1 MSTNIDLTQSQNI
14 LAGLTATE
22 RVAWALEHLPKN
34 AILSTSFGIQS
45 AVLLHMV
52 TQVRPNI
59 PVVFTDT
66 GYLFEET
73 YQFADELTERLRL
86 NLHVF
91 NANLSPAW
99 QETRFGKLWESGID
113 GMKRYNELNKL
124 LPMQRAIEELDCAV
138 WFSGIRAEQSDVRQR
153 KPFIEHSTLNGR
165 TRAHYKVYPILDWSN
180 RKVHQYLT
188 EYDLP
193 YHPLWHEG
201 YVSLGDKHST
211 RKLELGMSEADTRN
225 NGLFRECGLHEENQG
240 GF

>member
-1 MSTNIDLTQSQNI
+1 MIDLQQSHQH
-14 LAGLTATE
+14 LAKLTASQ
-22 RVAWALEHLPKN
+22 RVRWALEHLPEN

-52 TQVRPNI
+52 TQIRPNI

-73 YQFADELTERLRL
+73 YQFADELTQRLGL
-86 NLHVF
+86 NLHVYQSD
-91 NANLSPAW
+91 LSPAW
-99 QETRFGKLWESGID
+99 QETRFGKLWESGSE

-124 LPMQRAIEELDCAV
+124 EPMKRAIEELDCQV
-138 WFSGIRAEQSDVRQR
+138 WFSGIRADQSEVRQR
-153 KPFIEHSTLNGR
+153 KTYIEKSTLNGR
-165 TRAHYKVYPILDWSN
+165 THSHFKVYPILDWSN
-180 RKVHQYLT
+180 RKVHEYLT

-211 RKLELGMSEADTRN
+211 KKLTLGMTEEETRN
-225 NGLFRECGLHEENQG
+225 NGLFRECGLHEENTG